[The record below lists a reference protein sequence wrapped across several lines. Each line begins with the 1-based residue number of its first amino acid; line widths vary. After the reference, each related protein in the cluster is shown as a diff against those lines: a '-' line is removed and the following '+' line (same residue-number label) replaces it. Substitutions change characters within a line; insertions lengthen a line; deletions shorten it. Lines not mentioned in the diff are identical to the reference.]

1 MGFFSFMANLRNRL
15 LMTFMVLM
23 MFASSKAHAQ
33 VGADPP
39 DIEVALPFDLA
50 PIITAVLGLAVLVL
64 ILTAGPR
71 ISLRFAKKA
80 LRTIG
85 NIF

>member
-1 MGFFSFMANLRNRL
+1 MGLFTLLANMRGRL
-15 LMTFMVLM
+15 LMAIMIPLAFLST
-23 MFASSKAHAQ
+23 KAHAQ

-39 DIEVALPFDLA
+39 EIEVALPFDLA

-71 ISLRFAKKA
+71 ISLKFGKKA